1 MSVVFPTSLRSL
13 ETAEAST
20 SEANRH
26 ECWVNSSLEPGG
38 GTWAEVRVL
47 MASGDACL
55 SYQLFNRKSLNMY
68 CELCT
73 RHWLTGT
80 WELSGANITQK
91 TPGDAWQGETD
102 FITSSIG
109 LCVGNKGNDRA
120 WKPQTARIYFKPFS
134 SRNYFWVIWIISDNM
149 YKNMYKICIKGVG
162 CPFPALIS
170 DQALSGHSKK

>member
-20 SEANRH
+20 SEADRH

-73 RHWLTGT
+73 RHWLAGT
-80 WELSGANITQK
+80 WECIRSKHNTKCYPWGCLARGNRLHNKLHRLVCRKQRERQSLEAPK
-91 TPGDAWQGETD
+91 LHV
-102 FITSSIG
+102 FILNPFPPVTISELFG
-109 LCVGNKGNDRA
+109 LFL
-120 WKPQTARIYFKPFS
+120 I
-134 SRNYFWVIWIISDNM
+134 
-149 YKNMYKICIKGVG
+149 ICIKTCIKYV
-162 CPFPALIS
+162 
-170 DQALSGHSKK
+170 